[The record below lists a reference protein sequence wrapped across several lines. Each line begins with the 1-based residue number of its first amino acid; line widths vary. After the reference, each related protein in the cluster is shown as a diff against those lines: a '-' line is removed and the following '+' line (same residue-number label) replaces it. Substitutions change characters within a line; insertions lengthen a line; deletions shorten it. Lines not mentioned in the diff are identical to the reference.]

1 MLNDVGCTQE
11 APPSGCPAS
20 SCFPHNSIQSISLL
34 RHHHFYRSGRNERL
48 SHLNPLHTQQIV
60 SRPRL
65 QGGYILFC
73 HWSDFFWRN
82 SHRRF
87 NLSFFFFFFIFLFLN
102 PCILARPFSYFF
114 LGQRDNTLDPFFFAT
129 SSRHD
134 SSHTSKSRSH
144 SPSPSPSR
152 RQTMRQAR
160 VITP

>member
-87 NLSFFFFFFIFLFLN
+87 NLSFFFFFLSFFSSTLVSSPGLFHIFFW
-102 PCILARPFSYFF
+102 ARGITRWIRSFS
-114 LGQRDNTLDPFFFAT
+114 
-129 SSRHD
+129 
-134 SSHTSKSRSH
+134 
-144 SPSPSPSR
+144 
-152 RQTMRQAR
+152 RQALAT
-160 VITP
+160 TPATPRKVAVTVLVPVRPVAKRCDKLG